1 MAWNEPGNG
10 QKDPWNRQRASG
22 RKTDIDGL
30 IKNLKSR
37 FGRLGNSGGIVTGVL
52 AILLVW
58 LLFSSYVIVGAREVG
73 VVLRFGEFSR
83 MLAPGFH
90 LKLPRPFETVTRV
103 QTTQVQ
109 SVSVNARMLTSDEN
123 IITVDFNVQFQVSD
137 ARKFLFSL
145 GEPPADTLRLAAEAA
160 VRSVVGANDMD
171 NILTSPG
178 DLPAAAGTAAAP
190 ATATATATAT
200 IEPKTRETL
209 QQQIRSALQKT
220 LDSYNSGLVV
230 NDISFQNVA
239 PPAEVKDAFDDVNAA
254 REDKQRSENE
264 ARTYANGVLPD
275 ARAQA
280 ARVAALAEGYR
291 AERVARSTGDTTQF
305 NQLLKEYR
313 AAPGVT
319 RRRLYLETMEQ
330 VMANNAKVVD
340 GSNGKN
346 IINLPSERA
355 PGTARS
361 LTGVVQS
368 AASAVDANPAQ
379 EAKP

>member
-30 IKNLKSR
+30 LKNLKSR
-37 FGRLGNSGGIVTGVL
+37 FGRLGNSGGIVTVVL
-52 AILLVW
+52 AILLAW
-58 LLFSSYVIVGAREVG
+58 LLLSSYVIVGAREVG

-83 MLAPGFH
+83 MLGPGFH

-178 DLPAAAGTAAAP
+178 DLPAAAGTVAAP
-190 ATATATATAT
+190 ATATAAAA

-220 LDSYNSGLVV
+220 LDGYNSGLVV

-291 AERVARSTGDTTQF
+291 AERVARATGDTTQF

-355 PGTARS
+355 AGTARS

-368 AASAVDANPAQ
+368 AASAVDTNPAQ

>member
-30 IKNLKSR
+30 IKSLKSR
-37 FGRLGNSGGIVTGVL
+37 FGRLGNSGGIVTVVL
-52 AILLVW
+52 AILLAW
-58 LLFSSYVIVGAREVG
+58 LLLSSYVIVGAREVG

-145 GEPPADTLRLAAEAA
+145 GEPPPDTLRLAAEAA

-178 DLPAAAGTAAAP
+178 DLPAAAGTVAAP
-190 ATATATATAT
+190 AAASAAAV

-264 ARTYANGVLPD
+264 ARTYANSVLPD
-275 ARAQA
+275 ARAQG
-280 ARVAALAEGYR
+280 ARVAALAQGYL
-291 AERVARSTGDTTQF
+291 AERVARATGDTTQF

-355 PGTARS
+355 PARS

-368 AASAVDANPAQ
+368 AAGAVDTNPAQ

>member
-30 IKNLKSR
+30 IKSLKSR
-37 FGRLGNSGGIVTGVL
+37 FGRLGNSGGIVTVVL
-52 AILLVW
+52 AILLAW
-58 LLFSSYVIVGAREVG
+58 LLLSSYVIVGAREVG

-145 GEPPADTLRLAAEAA
+145 GEPPPDTLRLAAEAA

-178 DLPAAAGTAAAP
+178 DLPAAAGTVAAP
-190 ATATATATAT
+190 AAAV

-264 ARTYANGVLPD
+264 ARTYANSVLPD
-275 ARAQA
+275 ARAQG
-280 ARVAALAEGYR
+280 ARVAALAQGYL
-291 AERVARSTGDTTQF
+291 AERVARATGDTTQF

-355 PGTARS
+355 PARS

-368 AASAVDANPAQ
+368 AAGAVDTNPAQ

>member
-22 RKTDIDGL
+22 RKTDIEGL
-30 IKNLKSR
+30 LKSLKSR
-37 FGRLGNSGGIVTGVL
+37 FGRLGNSGGIITVVL
-52 AILLVW
+52 AILLAWV
-58 LLFSSYVIVGAREVG
+58 LLSSYVIVGTREVG
-73 VVLRFGEFSR
+73 VVLRFGQFSR

-90 LKLPRPFETVTRV
+90 LKLPRPFETVNRV

-160 VRSVVGANDMD
+160 VRSVVGANEMD

-178 DLPAAAGTAAAP
+178 DVPAVASTTAAP
-190 ATATATATAT
+190 AAAT

-220 LDSYNSGLVV
+220 LDGYNSGLVV

-264 ARTYANGVLPD
+264 ARAYANGVLPD
-275 ARAQA
+275 ARAQG
-280 ARVAALAEGYR
+280 ARVAAVAEGYR

-355 PGTARS
+355 SGTGRT

>member
-37 FGRLGNSGGIVTGVL
+37 FGRLGNSGGIVTVVL
-52 AILLVW
+52 AILLAW
-58 LLFSSYVIVGAREVG
+58 LLLSSYVIVGAREVG

-190 ATATATATAT
+190 ATATATAT

-220 LDSYNSGLVV
+220 LDGYDSGLVV

-346 IINLPSERA
+346 IINLPTERA
-355 PGTARS
+355 PGTGRS

>member
-22 RKTDIDGL
+22 RKTDLDGL
-30 IKNLKSR
+30 LKNLKSR
-37 FGRLGNSGGIVTGVL
+37 FGRLGNSGGIVTVVL
-52 AILLVW
+52 AILLAW
-58 LLFSSYVIVGAREVG
+58 LLLSSYVIVGAREVG
-73 VVLRFGEFSR
+73 VALRFGQFSR
-83 MLAPGFH
+83 MLGPGFH

-190 ATATATATAT
+190 ATATAAAT

-209 QQQIRSALQKT
+209 QQQIRTALQKT
-220 LDSYNSGLVV
+220 LDSYDSGLVV

-346 IINLPSERA
+346 IINLPSERT
-355 PGTARS
+355 PGTGRS